1 MASRGGVESG
11 QDIGE
16 IALRLDVVGK
26 VLAGMKTRG
35 NTVKEFGA
43 AGVRSGRA
51 IGWVVKG
58 SVAVGGFFLA

>member
-1 MASRGGVESG
+1 
-11 QDIGE
+11 
-16 IALRLDVVGK
+16 L
-26 VLAGMKTRG
+26 LAGMKTRG

>member
-1 MASRGGVESG
+1 MATTQTIEDEVR
-11 QDIGE
+11 QY
-16 IALRLDVVGK
+16 L

-35 NTVKEFGA
+35 STVKEFGA

-58 SVAVGGFFLA
+58 SVAVGGLFLA